1 MHSVELTDQKQIYL
15 FEAMGYS
22 GMIGVH
28 AGADCQ
34 IATVFDFSL
43 LFEMESKA
51 ILRRK
56 IGVRCPFDF
65 KLLTAA

>member
-1 MHSVELTDQKQIYL
+1 MNSVALTDQKQIYL
-15 FEAMGYS
+15 FEAMDYS
-22 GMIGVH
+22 GMIDVH
-28 AGADCQ
+28 VGADCQ

-43 LFEMESKA
+43 LFEMESQA

-56 IGVRCPFDF
+56 VEVRCPFDS